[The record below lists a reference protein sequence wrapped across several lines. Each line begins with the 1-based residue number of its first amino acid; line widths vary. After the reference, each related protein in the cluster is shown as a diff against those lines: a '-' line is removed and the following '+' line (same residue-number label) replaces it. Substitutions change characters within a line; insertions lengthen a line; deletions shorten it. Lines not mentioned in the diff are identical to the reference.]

1 MCQVVLVSYALL
13 NSKVFGFV
21 KKYMFPAFGDAENG
35 GRVRLDANDMINL
48 PIPKILPKAQKPF
61 EHLVNQILTKKQSGE
76 DTNDLESEVDRL
88 VYILYDLTET
98 EIKVIEGK

>member
-1 MCQVVLVSYALL
+1 
-13 NSKVFGFV
+13 
-21 KKYMFPAFGDAENG
+21 MFPAFGDAENG